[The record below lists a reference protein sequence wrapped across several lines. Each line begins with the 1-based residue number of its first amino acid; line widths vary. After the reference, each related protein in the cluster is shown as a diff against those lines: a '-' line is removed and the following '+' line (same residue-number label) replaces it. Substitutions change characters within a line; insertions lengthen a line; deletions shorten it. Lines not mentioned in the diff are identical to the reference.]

1 MEREREEQLNQP
13 RSDEHGEIEM
23 DEDAINEVDDLDDE
37 EDMEMM
43 MEECIANC
51 LECHQTCLETIQ
63 YCLTQGG
70 AHAEASH
77 IRLLMDCA
85 AICETS
91 AGFMI
96 RGSELHMRTCSVCAE
111 VSARCADSC
120 EAFSDDETM
129 ERCAEICRSCSESCA
144 EMAEIGELEE
154 TV

>member
-1 MEREREEQLNQP
+1 MEMQRENELPNQSKPEERTHITMN
-13 RSDEHGEIEM
+13 
-23 DEDAINEVDDLDDE
+23 EDAMAEIDDLDEE

-63 YCLTQGG
+63 YCLEKGG
-70 AHAEASH
+70 THAEAAH

-96 RGSELHMRTCSVCAE
+96 RQSELHMRTCSVCAE
-111 VSARCADSC
+111 VCARCAESC
-120 EAFSDDETM
+120 ESFVDDEGM
-129 ERCAEICRSCSESCA
+129 ERCAEICRTCSESCA
-144 EMAEIGELEE
+144 EMAEVGEELA
-154 TV
+154 